1 MIIYSIIISE
11 ACKFFEAHPTEDRI
25 KNHELRIVPDR
36 RRKTEED
43 TEHKYYLP
51 NRTLYNLDTL

>member
-43 TEHKYYLP
+43 T
-51 NRTLYNLDTL
+51 